1 MGSPLRDSILQMVVE
16 DAISPAQK
24 REHLTIKK
32 KYSIVLACKWSGQG
46 INAYVQ
52 THNEAVPAG
61 GTLIST
67 QALTEW
73 LHAEYMQSWQEFL
86 EQASEEEKKN

>member
-52 THNEAVPAG
+52 THWDDYYREDE
-61 GTLIST
+61 I
-67 QALTEW
+67 
-73 LHAEYMQSWQEFL
+73 
-86 EQASEEEKKN
+86 